1 MAALKKAD
9 LSSISKT
16 ELADV
21 VARYKARDKKSR
33 EKAKRATEQ
42 FTSDL
47 VVVGSGAAMGY
58 LMGRQV
64 VEGTKKGDLE
74 KATQLVGV
82 DYDLAIAG
90 AAAAVGLTGM
100 AGGMSDFLRNV
111 GIGGLTAYAGRRA
124 FFATIESME
133 EKDANRNQ
141 RSSSRGVLEYIP
153 DQFTEPP
160 LRGRWGKPDAVVGQ

>member
-124 FFATIESME
+124 IFATIASLEGE
-133 EKDANRNQ
+133 DANRFP
-141 RSSSRGVLEYIP
+141 SG
-153 DQFTEPP
+153 T
-160 LRGRWGKPDAVVGQ
+160 

>member
-133 EKDANRNQ
+133 EQDANRFP
-141 RSSSRGVLEYIP
+141 SGTYAP
-153 DQFTEPP
+153 
-160 LRGRWGKPDAVVGQ
+160 WGGPGMPKAPGA

>member
-16 ELADV
+16 ELAEV

-42 FTSDL
+42 LTSDL

-64 VEGTKKGDLE
+64 VQGTKEGDLE

-133 EKDANRNQ
+133 EQGAN
-141 RSSSRGVLEYIP
+141 
-153 DQFTEPP
+153 QFPSGSYAP
-160 LRGRWGKPDAVVGQ
+160 WGRPSA